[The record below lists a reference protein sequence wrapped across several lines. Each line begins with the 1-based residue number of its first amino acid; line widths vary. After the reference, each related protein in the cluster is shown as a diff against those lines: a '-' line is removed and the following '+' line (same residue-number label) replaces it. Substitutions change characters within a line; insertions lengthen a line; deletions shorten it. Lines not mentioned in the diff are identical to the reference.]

1 MKVAAIIAEY
11 NPFHSGH
18 AYQIA
23 KTKEITGADYVL
35 VIMSGNFVQRGTP
48 AIYNKYIRTKM
59 ALTGGADVV
68 IELPSLYACASAEFF
83 AGGAVCLLNKLGCI
97 DYLSFG
103 SECGDISLLKDCAKL
118 LHQENSN
125 YQTVLSDFMKQGLS
139 YPVARYRALLH
150 CHFTG
155 ETLNAAFSSPE
166 QMEAVFSSPNNI
178 LALEYC
184 KALKACN
191 SNIAPVTIKRYGDDY
206 HTTTL
211 NASVHPSA
219 TAVRTQ
225 IEKGKLLADYPSAF
239 LSCDDF
245 SSLLQYKLL
254 CEKENG
260 FTSYLDCNKELSDKI
275 IKYLPEFTCFSQF
288 CQLLKSKDL
297 TYTRINRVLLHILL
311 NIKKQDCFSMPLDKR
326 TLPTPYVRL
335 LGFQK
340 KSSAL
345 LSVIKE
351 KSQIPLLS
359 KPADAQSLLENFIYP
374 DTETSVKSALSM
386 LLQDIFTEDIYEAV
400 FADKYNKRPS
410 ANAYRQSPVII

>member
-23 KTKEITGADYVL
+23 KTREMTGADYVL

-59 ALTGGADVV
+59 ALAGGADAV

-83 AGGAVCLLNKLGCI
+83 AQGAVSLLTKLGCI

-103 SECGDISLLKDCAKL
+103 SECGDISLLTDCAHL
-118 LHQENSN
+118 LLQESN
-125 YQTVLSDFMKQGLS
+125 DYQTALSDHIKQGAS
-139 YPVARYRALLH
+139 YPLARYRALMQCHSAGEPLH
-150 CHFTG
+150 TA
-155 ETLNAAFSSPE
+155 LSSPE
-166 QMEAVFSSPNNI
+166 QAEKIFSSPNNI

-184 KALKACN
+184 KALAVCK
-191 SNIAPVTIKRYGDDY
+191 SNIEPVTIKRYGDDY
-206 HTTTL
+206 HTVTL
-211 NASVHPSA
+211 NSSVHPSA
-219 TAVRTQ
+219 TAVRAQ
-225 IEKGKLLADYPSAF
+225 IEKGICLAEYPAAF

-260 FTSYLDCNKELSDKI
+260 FTTYLDCNKELSDKI

-288 CQLLKSKDL
+288 CGLLKSKDL
-297 TYTRINRVLLHILL
+297 TYTRVNRVLLHILL
-311 NIKKQDCFSMPLDKR
+311 NIKKTESFSMPIGKR
-326 TLPTPYVRL
+326 TLPAPYVRL
-335 LGFQK
+335 LGFRRE
-340 KSSAL
+340 SSAL
-345 LSVIKE
+345 LSAIKD
-351 KSQIPLLS
+351 KSRIPLLS
-359 KPADAQSLLENFIYP
+359 KLADAPSLLEN
-374 DTETSVKSALSM
+374 TALSM
-386 LLQDIFTEDIYEAV
+386 LKQDVFTEDIYEAV

-410 ANAYRQSPVII
+410 ANAYRQSLVII